1 MEMRKMLASGSKIRP
16 GKSRVGP
23 RPVESQASGMTL
35 PDAVRPFLEWA
46 QEDLLTCR
54 QMAILMTV
62 RANPGVSTGAIAE
75 VLGLNKPAVTRT
87 ADKLVALGMLR
98 RMKEP
103 NDLRMVRLVPVTS
116 KKGR

>member
-1 MEMRKMLASGSKIRP
+1 MLASVSKIRP
-16 GKSRVGP
+16 GKTRVGS
-23 RPVESQASGMTL
+23 RPVECQASGMTV
-35 PDAVRPFLEWA
+35 PEAVLPFLEWA

-98 RMKEP
+98 RMRDP
-103 NDLRMVRLVPVTS
+103 NDMRMVRLVPVAS
-116 KKGR
+116 KKKGR

>member
-1 MEMRKMLASGSKIRP
+1 MLASVSKIRP
-16 GKSRVGP
+16 GKSRVGF
-23 RPVESQASGMTL
+23 RPIESQASGMTL

-54 QMAILMTV
+54 QMVILMTV

-116 KKGR
+116 KKKGR

>member
-1 MEMRKMLASGSKIRP
+1 MLASVSKIRP
-16 GKSRVGP
+16 GKTRVGP
-23 RPVESQASGMTL
+23 RPVEGQASGMTV
-35 PDAVRPFLEWA
+35 PDAVLPFLEWA
-46 QEDLLTCR
+46 REDLLTCR

-98 RMKEP
+98 RMRDP
-103 NDLRMVRLVPVTS
+103 NDMRMVRLVPITS
-116 KKGR
+116 KKKGR